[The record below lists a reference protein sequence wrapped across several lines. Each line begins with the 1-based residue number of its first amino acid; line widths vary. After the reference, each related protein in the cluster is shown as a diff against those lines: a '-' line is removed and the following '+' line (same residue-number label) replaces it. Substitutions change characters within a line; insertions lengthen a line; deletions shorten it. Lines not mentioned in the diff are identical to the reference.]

1 MQSNLFRQQSKSLSR
16 LSILLRATQ
25 NTKHKIFS
33 TNPLKVS
40 KIFEKSILPILSTR
54 SLLLF
59 NGTSKNQQANSNSN
73 NDSGQSGN
81 NIPPNGNNQLIR
93 LMLSFTSLYL
103 AYNLLKKLESDRARP
118 NNNNQTDG
126 IVVTDSNT
134 AAIVF
139 PNSYDESQQSSSN
152 NNNSNQ
158 TTATPLNIKISQ
170 KSGNTYGVV
179 VTWNELVT
187 QLLANRLVSKITL
200 STNAPIAII
209 HMKDPVLING
219 YKNEYFVYTSSPSE
233 NIEARLA
240 KAQQD
245 LNYRDEERV
254 SIVFSDPTLVNN
266 IIKLFTFGV
275 LALVIYKV
283 GSNLLNKVM
292 SMQMEMFSGMQKANF
307 TVIDPHLKTGVP
319 KVSFK
324 DVAGLH
330 EAKIEVKEF
339 VDYLSKPEKY
349 IALGARV
356 PKGALLLGP
365 PGCGKTLLA
374 KAVAA
379 EANVPFFNMN
389 GTEFIE
395 IVGGV
400 GASRVRSLFEEAKKQ
415 SPSIIYID
423 ELDAVG
429 KKRSASEQSGGSGEA
444 DQTLNQLLVSMDG
457 LESNSNVIVLAST
470 NRADTLDKA
479 LLRPGRL
486 DRHITIDLPTFLERK
501 EILAVHMRH
510 LVADFD
516 KSDDKFISEICHLT
530 PRFSGADLANICN
543 EANNY
548 SLKH

>member
-1 MQSNLFRQQSKSLSR
+1 
-16 LSILLRATQ
+16 
-25 NTKHKIFS
+25 
-33 TNPLKVS
+33 
-40 KIFEKSILPILSTR
+40 
-54 SLLLF
+54 
-59 NGTSKNQQANSNSN
+59 
-73 NDSGQSGN
+73 
-81 NIPPNGNNQLIR
+81 
-93 LMLSFTSLYL
+93 
-103 AYNLLKKLESDRARP
+103 
-118 NNNNQTDG
+118 
-126 IVVTDSNT
+126 
-134 AAIVF
+134 
-139 PNSYDESQQSSSN
+139 
-152 NNNSNQ
+152 
-158 TTATPLNIKISQ
+158 
-170 KSGNTYGVV
+170 
-179 VTWNELVT
+179 
-187 QLLANRLVSKITL
+187 
-200 STNAPIAII
+200 
-209 HMKDPVLING
+209 
-219 YKNEYFVYTSSPSE
+219 
-233 NIEARLA
+233 
-240 KAQQD
+240 
-245 LNYRDEERV
+245 
-254 SIVFSDPTLVNN
+254 
-266 IIKLFTFGV
+266 V

-543 EANNY
+543 EAALRAARQGHKSIAKSDFNLAIERVLAGPEKKTSTKSVEDQKMIAYRECGHIIVSWFHQHSDLILKVSLLSRTKSSSFSQYLPSDRKLFSKEELFDQMCLYFGGRVVESLVFNRFTTESESDLKKITNLAYAQIESYGMSDVVGNVSFATQREQKMTAGQIGMKPYSKRLRNTIDQEVNKLIYQAHEAALQTVKCNMDKLHRLSEELIKRESLNY
-548 SLKH
+548 EEIIQLIGPPLNKSRFTLAESHAKTTSDI